1 LINCLETIRYRI
13 NGAKDGVS
21 QFSTLSL
28 VSARMIV
35 AIPAILA
42 LFRLS
47 FLNSAKEPFDT
58 LKRKFEH
65 RMKLARRNVP
75 RALLL
80 MIASLGLGACA
91 QPAVRPFIRTGEN
104 GLPRPARIIIYD
116 FAASEIEVVEYQG
129 VFRQQPSNP
138 NPTERRRAIAR
149 NVSDALS
156 LEFARALQ
164 ELGFSVERGVRGTTD
179 ADDILIIEGEF
190 IRIDEGSPLRRWVV
204 GFGSGAAR
212 VQTRVRVY
220 QGPRQKKLL
229 EFSTDADSGKM
240 PGAAVTV
247 SAGAAAPMIVSA
259 GLFTGS
265 ALATGFQNR
274 SDVSQLAQSS
284 ADQAVR
290 YLSEFFARQG
300 WIRPDQVKK
309 ARIAY

>member
-1 LINCLETIRYRI
+1 MIIVI
-13 NGAKDGVS
+13 P
-21 QFSTLSL
+21 TL
-28 VSARMIV
+28 
-35 AIPAILA
+35 LA

-47 FLNSAKEPFDT
+47 FFNSANVAFDT
-58 LKRKFEH
+58 LKRKFGD
-65 RMKLARRNVP
+65 RMKLASLNVP
-75 RALLL
+75 HALLL
-80 MIASLGLGACA
+80 MIASLGMGACA
-91 QPAVRPFIRTGEN
+91 QPAVRPFIRTGDN
-104 GLPRPARIIIYD
+104 DLPRPARIVVRD

-129 VFRQQPSNP
+129 IFRQQPSNP
-138 NPTERRRAIAR
+138 NPTERRRAIAS
-149 NVSDALS
+149 NVAEALS
-156 LEFARALQ
+156 LEFVTTLQ
-164 ELGFSVERGVRGTTD
+164 ELGFSVERGTRGASD
-179 ADDILIIEGEF
+179 AGDILIIEGEF
-190 IRIDEGSPLRRWVV
+190 IRIDEGSPLRRWIV

-220 QGPRQKKLL
+220 QGPRRKQLL
-229 EFSTDADSGKM
+229 EFTTDADSGKM

-259 GLFTGS
+259 GLFTGN

-274 SDVSQLAQSS
+274 SDVSQLARSS

>member
-1 LINCLETIRYRI
+1 
-13 NGAKDGVS
+13 
-21 QFSTLSL
+21 
-28 VSARMIV
+28 MIV
-35 AIPAILA
+35 VIPTLLA

-47 FLNSAKEPFDT
+47 FFNSANVAFDT
-58 LKRKFEH
+58 LKRKFGD
-65 RMKLARRNVP
+65 RMKLASLNVP
-75 RALLL
+75 HALLL
-80 MIASLGLGACA
+80 MIASLGMGACA
-91 QPAVRPFIRTGEN
+91 QPAVRPFIRTGDN
-104 GLPRPARIIIYD
+104 DLPRPARIVVRD

-129 VFRQQPSNP
+129 IFRQQPSNP
-138 NPTERRRAIAR
+138 NPTERRRAIAS
-149 NVSDALS
+149 NVAEALS
-156 LEFARALQ
+156 LEFVTTLQ
-164 ELGFSVERGVRGTTD
+164 ELGFSVERGTRGASD
-179 ADDILIIEGEF
+179 AGDILIVEGEF
-190 IRIDEGSPLRRWVV
+190 IRIDEGSPLRRWIV

-220 QGPRQKKLL
+220 QGPRRKQLL
-229 EFSTDADSGKM
+229 EFTTDADSGKM

-259 GLFTGS
+259 GLFTGN

-274 SDVSQLAQSS
+274 SDVSQLARSS

>member
-1 LINCLETIRYRI
+1 MIIVI
-13 NGAKDGVS
+13 P
-21 QFSTLSL
+21 TL
-28 VSARMIV
+28 
-35 AIPAILA
+35 LA

-47 FLNSAKEPFDT
+47 FFNSANVAFDT
-58 LKRKFEH
+58 LKRKFGD
-65 RMKLARRNVP
+65 RMKLARLNVP

-80 MIASLGLGACA
+80 MIASFGMGACA
-91 QPAVRPFIRTGEN
+91 QPAVRPFIRTGDHD
-104 GLPRPARIIIYD
+104 LPRPARIVVRD

-129 VFRQQPSNP
+129 IFRQQPSNP
-138 NPTERRRAIAR
+138 NPTERRRAIAS
-149 NVSDALS
+149 NVAEALS
-156 LEFARALQ
+156 LEFVTTLQ
-164 ELGFSVERGVRGTTD
+164 ELGFSVERGTRGASD
-179 ADDILIIEGEF
+179 AGDILIVEGEF
-190 IRIDEGSPLRRWVV
+190 IRIDEGSPLRRWIV

-220 QGPRQKKLL
+220 QGPRRKQLL
-229 EFSTDADSGKM
+229 EFTTDADTGKM

-247 SAGAAAPMIVSA
+247 SAGAAAPTIVSA
-259 GLFTGS
+259 GLFTGN

-274 SDVSQLAQSS
+274 SDVSQLARSS

>member
-1 LINCLETIRYRI
+1 
-13 NGAKDGVS
+13 
-21 QFSTLSL
+21 
-28 VSARMIV
+28 MIV
-35 AIPAILA
+35 VIPTLLA

-47 FLNSAKEPFDT
+47 FFNSANVAFDT
-58 LKRKFEH
+58 LKRKFGD
-65 RMKLARRNVP
+65 RMKLASLNVP
-75 RALLL
+75 HALLL
-80 MIASLGLGACA
+80 MIASLGMGACA
-91 QPAVRPFIRTGEN
+91 QPAVRPFIRTGDN
-104 GLPRPARIIIYD
+104 DLPRPARIVVRD

-129 VFRQQPSNP
+129 IFRQQPSNP
-138 NPTERRRAIAR
+138 NPTERRRAIAS
-149 NVSDALS
+149 NVADALS
-156 LEFARALQ
+156 LEFVTTLQ
-164 ELGFSVERGVRGTTD
+164 ELGFSVERGTRGASD
-179 ADDILIIEGEF
+179 AGDILIIEGEF
-190 IRIDEGSPLRRWVV
+190 IRIDEGSPLRRWIV

-220 QGPRQKKLL
+220 QGPRRKQLL
-229 EFSTDADSGKM
+229 EFTTDADSGKM

-259 GLFTGS
+259 GLFTGN

-274 SDVSQLAQSS
+274 SDVSQLARSS